1 MATLVIRNVED
12 SLHTRLKAQAASH
25 RRSMEEEARQLLR
38 QGLVDAQPPTALGFG
53 DAMRAL
59 FAPLGGLELP
69 EIKRKPFREP
79 PDFSG
84 PEWDVEP
91 ST

>member
-1 MATLVIRNVED
+1 MATVVIRNVDD
-12 SLHTRLKAQAASH
+12 SLHAQLKAQAASH

-38 QGLVDAQPPTALGFG
+38 QGLDGTQTATAIGFG

-69 EIKRKPFREP
+69 ENKRGPFRDP

-91 ST
+91 PA